1 MSTLT
6 LSCSLHACVGSPMI
20 DSADSRPGGPPPHEP
35 ALAAATREEHWQ
47 AISRRL
53 HRYALAL
60 CGESNEA
67 EDLAQQTI
75 ATLLHRAPDL
85 ADHAGYARRTL
96 TRLWIDRQRT
106 FRRRFAR
113 MMNAAV
119 ESITPGPPAG
129 HALELA
135 ERLDRTR
142 RAIASL
148 PPRQRAAITLR
159 LVEGL
164 DYPAIADAIG
174 CEVASVRSNLHLAR
188 ASLRR
193 LVEP

>member
-1 MSTLT
+1 
-6 LSCSLHACVGSPMI
+6 MI
-20 DSADSRPGGPPPHEP
+20 DSADSRPGGPPPPEP
-35 ALAAATREEHWQ
+35 AFAAATREEHWEV
-47 AISRRL
+47 ISRRL

-60 CGESNEA
+60 CGEPNEA

-75 ATLLHRAPDL
+75 ATLLQRAPDL

-113 MMNAAV
+113 LMNAAV
-119 ESITPGPPAG
+119 ESITPGQPAG
-129 HALELA
+129 HALEIA

-174 CEVASVRSNLHLAR
+174 CEVSAVRSSLHLAR
-188 ASLRR
+188 AAVRR
-193 LVEP
+193 LVDQDHPPDEPDP